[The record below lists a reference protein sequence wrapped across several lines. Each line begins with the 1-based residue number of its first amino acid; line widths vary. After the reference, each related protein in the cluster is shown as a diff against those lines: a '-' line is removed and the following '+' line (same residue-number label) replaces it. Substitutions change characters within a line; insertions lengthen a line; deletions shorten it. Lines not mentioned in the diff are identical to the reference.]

1 MSRVAQDRG
10 RVRERLKL
18 RATAACDGVNGG
30 LWLEPRAQA
39 DVQYNEMMGAVARCA
54 AARRSRLLNEADGR
68 AQKADAGQLVRELIN

>member
-39 DVQYNEMMGAVARCA
+39 DVQYNEMMQGGCAMRCCA
-54 AARRSRLLNEADGR
+54 AFTATERSRRPCAKSGR
-68 AQKADAGQLVRELIN
+68 GSTR